1 MPDDGTDFAQLNGCP
16 ALNTSSALTHV
27 GPVHGITILGWR
39 FLQMRNSW
47 WEKLTAEPEEL
58 RQVNKFYGLTVIVL
72 VFIALV
78 FIPFV
83 LLK

>member
-1 MPDDGTDFAQLNGCP
+1 
-16 ALNTSSALTHV
+16 
-27 GPVHGITILGWR
+27 
-39 FLQMRNSW
+39 MRNSW
-47 WEKLTAEPEEL
+47 WKKLTAEPEKL

-72 VFIALV
+72 VFIGLV

>member
-1 MPDDGTDFAQLNGCP
+1 
-16 ALNTSSALTHV
+16 
-27 GPVHGITILGWR
+27 
-39 FLQMRNSW
+39 MRNSW
-47 WEKLTAEPEEL
+47 WKKLTAEPEEP
-58 RQVNKFYGLTVIVL
+58 RQVNTFYGLTVIVL

>member
-1 MPDDGTDFAQLNGCP
+1 
-16 ALNTSSALTHV
+16 
-27 GPVHGITILGWR
+27 
-39 FLQMRNSW
+39 MRNSW
-47 WEKLTAEPEEL
+47 WKKLTAEPEDS
-58 RQVNKFYGLTVIVL
+58 RQVNTFYGLTVIVL